1 MSSPSEPLT
10 ASEGQKVRGAKKKPL
25 IGAVKPR
32 IHSPLLKG
40 RSRIDEVADLAQKI
54 GMPLLPWQH
63 FVLEDMLKVDKNN
76 MFVRK
81 TSLLL
86 VARQSGK
93 THLARMRILAGLFLF
108 GEKNIVAMSP
118 NRNMA
123 LDTFRNI
130 ANTIEDNPFLKA
142 QVKQIRYANGQE
154 SITLLNGARY
164 EIVAATRDGSR
175 GKTAD
180 LLYIDELR
188 EVSEEAFKAAVP
200 VTRARPNSQTILT
213 SNAGDAFSTVLND
226 LRERALSTPSKTFG
240 FYEYSAPMEARQQI
254 HNPKFWVMANPA
266 IGHTVSLE
274 AIEESI
280 ATNSIEATLTETFCI
295 WIDSQVSPWTF
306 GSIEATSNSD
316 LILPVGTT
324 MVLAFDVSPSKRSGA
339 LVGAQIT
346 PEGKIG
352 VGVIETYTSEVA
364 IDEIKMASQINEWAM
379 KYRPVSIGYDKY
391 ATASIAQ
398 RLTQS
403 GHKLVDIS
411 GQSFYQACG
420 ELSDALSNLRLVHQG
435 QPEWVN
441 SMNNCAMKTNDAGW
455 RIVRR
460 KSAGDVTAAIATAMC
475 VHMLSKPI
483 SVPQIYV

>member
-1 MSSPSEPLT
+1 MKPVEANVDP
-10 ASEGQKVRGAKKKPL
+10 VRRGAKKKPL

-32 IHSPLLKG
+32 IHTPLLKG
-40 RSRIDEVADLAQKI
+40 ASRIDEVADLANKI
-54 GMPLLPWQH
+54 GMPLLPWQR
-63 FVLEDMLKVDKNN
+63 FVLEDMLRVDKEG

-86 VARQSGK
+86 VARQNGK

-108 GEKNIVAMSP
+108 GEKNILAMSS

-123 LDTFRNI
+123 LDTFRQV

-142 QVKQIRYANGQE
+142 QVRQIRYANGQE

-188 EVSEEAFKAAVP
+188 EISEEAFKAAVP
-200 VTRARPNSQTILT
+200 TTRARPNSQTILT

-226 LRERALSTPSKTFG
+226 MRERAMSYPSKTFG
-240 FYEYSAPMEARQQI
+240 FYEYSAPMQARQDI
-254 HNPKFWVMANPA
+254 HNQKYWVMANPA
-266 IGHTVSLE
+266 VGHTVTLS

-280 ATNSIEATLTETFCI
+280 STNSIEATLTESFCI
-295 WIDSQVSPWTF
+295 WIDSQVSPWQF
-306 GSIEATSNSD
+306 GILEACTDSS
-316 LILPVGTT
+316 LTLPVGAMT
-324 MVLAFDVSPSKRSGA
+324 VFAFDISPSRRNGS

-346 PEGKIG
+346 PDGKIG
-352 VGVIETYTSEVA
+352 VGIIETYVSDVA
-364 IDEIKMASQINEWAM
+364 IDEVKMASAINEWAM
-379 KYRPVSIGYDKY
+379 KYRPTHIGYDRY

-403 GHKLVDIS
+403 GHKLIDIS
-411 GQSFYQACG
+411 GQPFYQACA
-420 ELSDALSNLRLVHQG
+420 ELSDALNSMRLVHSG
-435 QPEWVN
+435 MPEWIA
-441 SMNNCAMKTNDAGW
+441 SMNNCAMKTNDAGF
-455 RIVRR
+455 RLIRR
-460 KSAGDVTAAIATAMC
+460 KSAGEITAAISTAMC

>member
-1 MSSPSEPLT
+1 MKPEQT
-10 ASEGQKVRGAKKKPL
+10 KVDPVRRGAKKKPL

-40 RSRIDEVADLAQKI
+40 ASKIQEVADLAEKI

-63 FVLEDMLKVDKNN
+63 FVLEDMLKVDKDD

-81 TSLLL
+81 TSLCL
-86 VARQSGK
+86 VSRQQGK

-108 GEKNIVAMSP
+108 GEKSIIGMSS

-123 LDTFRNI
+123 LDTFRQI
-130 ANTIEDNPFLKA
+130 CNTIEDHPFLKA
-142 QVKQIRYANGQE
+142 QVRQIRYANGQE

-164 EIVAATRDGSR
+164 QIVAATRDGSR
-175 GKTAD
+175 GLSCD
-180 LLYIDELR
+180 MLYIDEAR

-200 VTRARPNSQTILT
+200 TTRARPNSQTLIT
-213 SNAGDAFSTVLND
+213 SNAGDAFSTVLNN
-226 LRERALSTPSKTFG
+226 LVSRAKETPSKTFG
-240 FYEYSAPMEARQQI
+240 YYEYSAPMEARQDI
-254 HNPKFWVMANPA
+254 YNRKYWAMANPA
-266 IGHTVSLE
+266 LGHTVTEE

-280 ATNSIEATLTETFCI
+280 ATNPIEATLTETLCM

-316 LILPVGTT
+316 LILPVGTMT
-324 MVLAFDVSPSKRSGA
+324 VLAFDVSPSKRSGA
-339 LVGAQIT
+339 LVGAQLT

-379 KYRPVSIGYDKY
+379 KYRPVSIAYDKY

-441 SMNNCAMKTNDAGW
+441 SMNNAAMKTNDAGW

>member
-1 MSSPSEPLT
+1 MKPEQT
-10 ASEGQKVRGAKKKPL
+10 KVDPVRRGAKKKPL

-40 RSRIDEVADLAQKI
+40 ASKIQEVADLAEKI

-63 FVLEDMLKVDKNN
+63 FVLEDMLKVDKDD

-81 TSLLL
+81 TSLCL
-86 VARQSGK
+86 VSRQQGK

-108 GEKNIVAMSP
+108 GEKSIIGMSS

-123 LDTFRNI
+123 LDTFRQI
-130 ANTIEDNPFLKA
+130 CNTIEDHPFLKA
-142 QVKQIRYANGQE
+142 QVRQIRYANGQE

-164 EIVAATRDGSR
+164 QIVAATRDGSR
-175 GKTAD
+175 GLSCD
-180 LLYIDELR
+180 MLYIDEAR

-200 VTRARPNSQTILT
+200 TTRARPNSQTLIT
-213 SNAGDAFSTVLND
+213 SNAGDAFSTVLNN
-226 LRERALSTPSKTFG
+226 LVSRAKETPSKTFG
-240 FYEYSAPMEARQQI
+240 YYEYSAPMEARQDI
-254 HNPKFWVMANPA
+254 YNRKYWAMANPA
-266 IGHTVSLE
+266 LGHTVTEE

-280 ATNSIEATLTETFCI
+280 ATNPIEATLTETLCM

-316 LILPVGTT
+316 LILPVGKMT
-324 MVLAFDVSPSKRSGA
+324 VLAFDVSPSKRSGA

-379 KYRPVSIGYDKY
+379 KYRPVNIAYDKY

-411 GQSFYQACG
+411 GQTFYQACG

-441 SMNNCAMKTNDAGW
+441 SMNNAAMKTNDAGW

>member
-1 MSSPSEPLT
+1 MSQVKSEG
-10 ASEGQKVRGAKKKPL
+10 GQKVRGARSKPF

-40 RSRIDEVADLAQKI
+40 ASKIDQVADLAEKI
-54 GMPLLPWQH
+54 GMPLLPWQR
-63 FVLEDMLKVDKNN
+63 FVLEDMLKVDKND

-81 TSLLL
+81 TSLVL
-86 VARQSGK
+86 VARQNGK

-108 GEKNIVAMSP
+108 GEKNIVAMSS

-123 LDTFRNI
+123 LDTFRQV

-142 QVKQIRYANGQE
+142 QVRQIRYANGQE

-188 EVSEEAFKAAVP
+188 EISEEAFKAAVP
-200 VTRARPNSQTILT
+200 TTRARPNSQTLLT

-226 LRERALSTPSKTFG
+226 MRERAMEYPSKTLG
-240 FYEYSAPMEARQQI
+240 YYEYSAPMAARTDI
-254 HNPKFWVMANPA
+254 RNKKFWAMANPA
-266 IGHTVSLE
+266 LGHTVTEE

-280 ATNSIEATLTETFCI
+280 ATNSIEATLTETLCI

-306 GSIEATSNSD
+306 GSIEATSDSN
-316 LILPVGTT
+316 LLLPIGTQT
-324 MVLAFDVSPSKRSGA
+324 VFAFDVSPSKRSGA
-339 LVGAQIT
+339 LVGAQLT
-346 PEGKIG
+346 TEGKIG

-364 IDEIKMASQINEWAM
+364 IDEIKMASAINEWAL
-379 KYRPVSIGYDKY
+379 KYRPVSIGFDKY

-403 GHKLVDIS
+403 GQKLVDIS
-411 GQSFYQACG
+411 GQPFYQACG